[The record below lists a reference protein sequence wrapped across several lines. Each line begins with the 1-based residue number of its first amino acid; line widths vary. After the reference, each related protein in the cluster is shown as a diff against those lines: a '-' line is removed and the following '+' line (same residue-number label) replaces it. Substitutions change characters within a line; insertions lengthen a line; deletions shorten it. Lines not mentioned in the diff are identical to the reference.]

1 MSDIYQARKEYTE
14 WDMLEDERI
23 RLGNHV
29 PDGYLLSVPD
39 EDVERL
45 FCNLGAEGDKLL
57 DNSRQKWN
65 EIKALLYELL
75 TSKSQYVSGVKICT
89 LEDKISDLAMLNR
102 QIGSVHEQ
110 QSRMPERSGNA

>member
-1 MSDIYQARKEYTE
+1 MISIKQGRNTRSGTCLRTSGSDSATMS
-14 WDMLEDERI
+14 
-23 RLGNHV
+23 
-29 PDGYLLSVPD
+29 DGYLLSVPD

-89 LEDKISDLAMLNR
+89 LEDKISDLA
-102 QIGSVHEQ
+102 IQ
-110 QSRMPERSGNA
+110 QADRFCPRAAIPNA

>member
-57 DNSRQKWN
+57 DNSRQKV
-65 EIKALLYELL
+65 ERDQSFAVR
-75 TSKSQYVSGVKICT
+75 TSNQQVSVRFWR
-89 LEDKISDLAMLNR
+89 EDMHA
-102 QIGSVHEQ
+102 
-110 QSRMPERSGNA
+110 